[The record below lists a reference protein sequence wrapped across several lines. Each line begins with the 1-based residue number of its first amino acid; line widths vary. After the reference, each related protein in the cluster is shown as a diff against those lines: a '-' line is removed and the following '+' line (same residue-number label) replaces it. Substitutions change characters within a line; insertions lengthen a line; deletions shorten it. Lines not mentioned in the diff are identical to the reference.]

1 MQQQSDLPLIS
12 VYMPTFNRVDMVQRA
27 IRSVLAQDY
36 PHLELLVVDDAS
48 TDTTWD
54 TLNRIYA
61 DEPRVR
67 LFRQEKG
74 QGACAARNLAIAEA

>member
-1 MQQQSDLPLIS
+1 MVQQQSDLPLIS

-48 TDTTWD
+48 TDTT
-54 TLNRIYA
+54 
-61 DEPRVR
+61 
-67 LFRQEKG
+67 
-74 QGACAARNLAIAEA
+74 